1 MFPPIIISLDGNIG
15 AGKTTLLSEIR
26 KHIHE
31 VHVVDEPVG
40 QWTSLKNEDGKNLLE
55 LFYEDK
61 KRWAYTFQ
69 NCAILTRF
77 KNIQDAVDNLDYTIK
92 EPQIIITERSI
103 LTDKH
108 VFAEMLRDSGDMNM
122 MEWDL
127 YESWF
132 ANFSK
137 KYPVNAIIY
146 LSTGSKTSKERIEI
160 RNRLGE
166 DKIQL
171 DYLDLL
177 DTQHKKW
184 IDGTNLPVLTLSTEV
199 GVSAEDNIREIKEFI
214 KKLKAIH
221 YSHRSI
227 TF

>member
-1 MFPPIIISLDGNIG
+1 MNTPIIISLDGNIG

-26 KHIHE
+26 KYMHN

-40 QWTSLKNEDGKNLLE
+40 QWTSLKNEDGKSLLE

-77 KNIQDAVDNLDYTIK
+77 KNIQDAVDNLDSTIK

-108 VFAEMLRDSGDMNM
+108 VFAEMLRDSGDINM
-122 MEWDL
+122 VEWDL

-132 ANFSK
+132 NNFSK

-146 LSTGSKTSKERIEI
+146 VSTGSKTSKERIEI

-171 DYLDLL
+171 DYLDLV
-177 DTQHKKW
+177 DIQHKKW
-184 IDGTNLPVLTLSTEV
+184 INGTNLPVLTLSTEA
-199 GVSAEDNIREIKEFI
+199 GMSAEDNIKEIQEFI
-214 KKLKAIH
+214 KKIKAMH
-221 YSHRSI
+221 YSYRAS